1 MTDRDPR
8 KPLRP
13 TRRSIL
19 KGTAVG
25 AGAAFLSGVA
35 PIHFVRNAWAQD
47 YPALG
52 NFPVEGSTVTY
63 GFVPPLT
70 GPYADEGADQL
81 KAYQL
86 AVKHLN
92 EGGGMLETLKP
103 SSLQGNGVLRSEER
117 RVGKA
122 WSSTGR

>member
-63 GFVPPLT
+63 CFVPPLT
-70 GPYADEGADQL
+70 GPYADEGADQP
-81 KAYQL
+81 KAYQP

-92 EGGGMLETLKP
+92 AGAAMLETLKHTTP
-103 SSLQGNGVLRSEER
+103 QGTGALGRRELGRRTER
-117 RVGKA
+117 
-122 WSSTGR
+122 